1 MLTLLASRADTVVD
15 KLGDFWAGLEMF
27 ILVAIVVGLLIF
39 GLMAFIAVQKD
50 KYKDKYK
57 D

>member
-1 MLTLLASRADTVVD
+1 MLTLLASRADTIVD

-27 ILVAIVVGLLIF
+27 ILVAIVVGFLIF

-50 KYKDKYK
+50 KYKD
-57 D
+57 